1 MLEIL
6 YKSPSAVIV
15 YKPPGIASQ
24 PDNSSKEDALTLT
37 AELLVKQGE
46 KSSLYP
52 VHRLDLVVGGLLVI
66 ARTKNAAA
74 ELSAA
79 LSADG
84 IGKEY
89 LAVCE
94 GEAAEGTLINY
105 LYKDKAQSKSVICSP
120 ERQGAKYAE
129 LDVGR
134 IASKSLDMSKL
145 TLAKITLKTG
155 RFHQIRAQLSG
166 ISSPIAGD
174 KKYGSKQRSV
184 DGIALFAYRLS
195 FTLSGEKITVTK
207 FPNVDEMP
215 WSHFAEE
222 IDNLSRKE

>member
-89 LAVCE
+89 LAVCH
-94 GEAAEGTLINY
+94 GVP
-105 LYKDKAQSKSVICSP
+105 QSKSDRLCDLLYYDRGRGKSFVVDKK
-120 ERQGAKYAE
+120 RAGVRRAE
-129 LDVGR
+129 LEY
-134 IASKSLDMSKL
+134 
-145 TLAKITLKTG
+145 TLKQSTSGLSLLAVKLFTG
-155 RFHQIRAQLSG
+155 RTHQIRVQ
-166 ISSPIAGD
+166 
-174 KKYGSKQRSV
+174 
-184 DGIALFAYRLS
+184 FA
-195 FTLSGEKITVTK
+195 
-207 FPNVDEMP
+207 
-215 WSHFAEE
+215 
-222 IDNLSRKE
+222 SRKNPLCGDRRYGAPKGEASTPALLSHKLTFPHPTKHEVMTFVCEAPKAYPWNIFDI